1 MYDTNKTPN
10 CLSKICFV
18 YLIIL
23 CSVSLLCT
31 ETVQAYSSSYRNG
44 RRSYKSN
51 SRKSSSSSLLRR
63 SSILRKKPSVL
74 FDSFM
79 SDDPITDPCIDEKT
93 KKPVACLPDFVN
105 AAYGLPVE
113 ASSTCGEP
121 PRQFC
126 ASSTPLLSTAQD
138 FNRKK
143 KRTTEF
149 GGNSLPL

>member
-1 MYDTNKTPN
+1 MGYENRSPN
-10 CLSKICFV
+10 CLTKLILC
-18 YLIIL
+18 YLVIL

-31 ETVQAYSSSYRNG
+31 DVVQAYSSSYRSN
-44 RRSYKSN
+44 RRSHKSN
-51 SRKSSSSSLLRR
+51 RRQGSTLLRR
-63 SSILRKKPSVL
+63 SSLLKKRPSIL
-74 FDSFM
+74 FDTFM
-79 SDDPITDPCIDEKT
+79 ADDPVTDPCIDEKT

-149 GGNSLPL
+149 GGP